1 MPGAAIGDA
10 AGGKFFA
17 EKFLQLADREA
28 HDWTS
33 AHFEVRAMHSWDKRI
48 FIAAAVLAGCQAQI
62 DGPGTTSGQ
71 GDGSVATPPGANGT
85 GGGPGGVGGPGAGA
99 TGNPS
104 VCAPGVPGTSQLP
117 RLTRTQYDNTIRD
130 LLNLQTQ
137 PSSMLA
143 PDTVGSVDQRAWDGY
158 KLAAETLSAAALT
171 DKGARARVIPCTPS
185 GDGAACAKQLIS
197 ELGARAFRRPLTAEE
212 QTRFE
217 AIYADRA
224 ALTATGSFD
233 EAAQLLIELFLKSPS
248 FLTRAEIAEV
258 PEGQYFA
265 LNGYEIASRLSY
277 MLWSSMPDDALFA
290 AARDGQLATSE
301 AILAQ
306 ARRMLSDPKAHSMVS
321 AFHTD
326 YAHMGPGTRWQGYTR
341 DPALYPAFSDAL
353 VPLLSQETERFFDY
367 MVFERNGTFQ
377 DLLTSPVAFV
387 NASLA
392 PLYGLDAAGY
402 GADLTPVELDPAT
415 RPGIFTRAGFL
426 AANSLFNRSS
436 AILRG
441 AFIQKQ
447 VLCRDIG
454 APPPGAES
462 TPQPTEGLATNR
474 ARTDAQTSG
483 AACAGCHHT
492 LINPT
497 GFTLEAF
504 DAVGAY
510 QTAEKDT
517 GAAIDTSATVVI
529 GAASMDVKGPGEL
542 MQAIAKSPEA
552 QHCYAQKWVQY
563 AYQRQINPADAC
575 TVENM
580 TTKLTQGGYTVADLI
595 TDLTQSQSFRLRAL
609 GTEVAP

>member
-1 MPGAAIGDA
+1 M
-10 AGGKFFA
+10 
-17 EKFLQLADREA
+17 Q
-28 HDWTS
+28 
-33 AHFEVRAMHSWDKRI
+33 SWDKRI
-48 FIAAAVLAGCQAQI
+48 VIAAAVLAGCQAQI
-62 DGPGTTSGQ
+62 DGPGNGPGQ
-71 GDGSVATPPGANGT
+71 GDGTVAGPPGSNGT
-85 GGGPGGVGGPGAGA
+85 GGGAGGPGVGVS
-99 TGNPS
+99 GNPS

-117 RLTRTQYDNTIRD
+117 RLTRVQYDNTIRD
-130 LLNLQTQ
+130 LMNLQTQ

-143 PDTVGSVDQRAWDGY
+143 PDTVGSVDQRAWDGF
-158 KLAAETLSAAALT
+158 KLAAETLSALVLT
-171 DKGARARVIPCTPS
+171 DAGARARVIPCAPS

-197 ELGARAFRRPLTAEE
+197 EFGARAFRRPLTAEE
-212 QTRFE
+212 TTRFE
-217 AIYADRA
+217 AIFTDRA

-233 EAAQLLIELFLKSPS
+233 EAVQLIVEVFLKSAS

-265 LNGYEIASRLSY
+265 LNGYEVASRLSY
-277 MLWSSMPDDALFA
+277 MLWSSMPDDELFA
-290 AARDGQLATSE
+290 AARDNQLSTSE

-306 ARRMLSDPKAHSMVS
+306 ARRMLTDPRARAMVS

-326 YAHMGPGTRWQGYTR
+326 YAHMGPGTRWQGYSR
-341 DPALYPAFSDAL
+341 DPALYPAFNDAL
-353 VPLLSQETERFFDY
+353 VPVLSQETERFFDY
-367 MVFERNGTFQ
+367 MVFDRRSTFQ

-392 PLYGLDAAGY
+392 PIYGLDATQY
-402 GADLTPVELDPAT
+402 GADLKPVELDPGT

-426 AANSLFNRSS
+426 AANSLFNRPS

-447 VLCRDIG
+447 VLCREIG

-483 AACAGCHHT
+483 SACAGCHHT

-497 GFTLEAF
+497 GFALEAF
-504 DAVGAY
+504 DAIGGY

-517 GAAIDTSATVVI
+517 GAAIDTAATVLL
-529 GAASMDVKGPGEL
+529 GAASVDVKGPAEL

-563 AYQRQINPADAC
+563 AYQRQVNAADAC

-595 TDLTQSQSFRLRAL
+595 TDLTQSQSFRLRAV

>member
-1 MPGAAIGDA
+1 M
-10 AGGKFFA
+10 
-17 EKFLQLADREA
+17 Q
-28 HDWTS
+28 
-33 AHFEVRAMHSWDKRI
+33 SWDKRVV
-48 FIAAAVLAGCQAQI
+48 IAATLLAGCQ
-62 DGPGTTSGQ
+62 GNLT
-71 GDGSVATPPGANGT
+71 GS
-85 GGGPGGVGGPGAGA
+85 GGGPGKDIGSMGAPGLNGGAGGPGGPGTGA
-99 TGNPS
+99 QGNPS
-104 VCAPGVPGTSQLP
+104 VCVPGVPGTSQLP

-143 PDTVGSVDQRAWDGY
+143 PDTVGSVDKRAWDGY

-171 DKGARARVIPCTPS
+171 DAAARARAIPCTPS

-197 ELGARAFRRPLTAEE
+197 ELGARAFRRPLTPEE
-212 QTRFE
+212 TARFE
-217 AIYADRA
+217 SLFTDRA
-224 ALTATGSFD
+224 ALTAKGTFD
-233 EAAQLLIELFLKSPS
+233 EAAQLIIEAFLKSPS

-265 LNGYEIASRLSY
+265 LNGYEVASRLSY

-290 AARDGQLATSE
+290 AARDGQLSTSA
-301 AILAQ
+301 AILTQAQ
-306 ARRMLSDPKAHSMVS
+306 RMLADPKAHSMVS

-326 YAHMGPGTRWQGYTR
+326 YAHMGPGTRWQGYSR

-353 VPLLSQETERFFDY
+353 VPTLSQETERLFDY
-367 MVFERNGTFQ
+367 LVFEKNGTFQ
-377 DLLTSPVAFV
+377 DLLTSSVAFV
-387 NASLA
+387 NAGIA
-392 PLYGLDAAGY
+392 PIYGLDAAKY
-402 GADLTPVELDPAT
+402 GADLTAVELDPGT

-441 AFIQKQ
+441 AFVQKQ
-447 VLCRDIG
+447 LLCREIG

-462 TPQPTEGLATNR
+462 TPQPTEGLTTNR
-474 ARTDAQTSG
+474 ARTDAQTS
-483 AACAGCHHT
+483 ADACAGCHHT

-497 GFTLEAF
+497 GFALEAF
-504 DAVGAY
+504 DAVGGY
-510 QTAEKDT
+510 QTAEKDS
-517 GAAIDTSATVVI
+517 GAAIDTNATVVL
-529 GAASMDVKGPGEL
+529 GATSVNVKGPGEL

-563 AYQRQINPADAC
+563 AYQRQLNSADAC

-580 TTKLTQGGYTVADLI
+580 TTKLTKGGYTVANLI
-595 TDLTQSQSFRLRAL
+595 TDLTQSQSFRLRAV